1 MKELGFPMEF
11 DDEDY
16 IEHRVF
22 LKTEGGVPD
31 KESNTWKKNYDPF
44 E

>member
-16 IEHRVF
+16 IEQRVF
-22 LKTEGGVPD
+22 LKKADGP
-31 KESNTWKKNYDPF
+31 KESEFWKK
-44 E
+44 